1 MKYFSSMNEKILL
14 RIALGISILGL
25 IILFLLLNIIEPD
38 EVSFTE
44 LGQKQINEHV
54 QIKGIITNIR
64 DYNKTIFL
72 DIVELQPIT
81 VVVFYDGKM
90 KLENNSK
97 VSIDGQIQLYNG
109 KRELVANEVKKI
121 K

>member
-1 MKYFSSMNEKILL
+1 MNEKILL
-14 RIALGISILGL
+14 KIALGISIVGL
-25 IILFLLLNIIEPD
+25 IILSLLLNIIEPD
-38 EVSFTE
+38 EVSFME

-81 VVVFYDGKM
+81 VIVFYDGKM

>member
-1 MKYFSSMNEKILL
+1 MNEKILL

-25 IILFLLLNIIEPD
+25 IILFLLMNIIEPN
-38 EVSFTE
+38 ETSLRE
-44 LGQKQINEHV
+44 LQQKEINEHV
-54 QIKGIITNIR
+54 QIKGIITGIH

-81 VVVFYDGKM
+81 VVAFSDGKM

-97 VSIDGQIQLYNG
+97 VSIDGQIQLYGG
-109 KRELVANEVKKI
+109 KKELIVNEVKKI